1 MHTLPLSFPYKM
13 SELEIRLTYSMDA
26 SSHNLKNNSTY
37 SKSDLEVRKSDLMTE
52 GGSHNP

>member
-1 MHTLPLSFPYKM
+1 MHTLPLSSPYKM
-13 SELEIRLTYSMDA
+13 SELEIRLTDFMNS

-52 GGSHNP
+52 GGSHNL